1 MVKWQ
6 TQETQN
12 LPLIA
17 SLRVQVPLFPPLN
30 NRTHMNYENKLKS
43 LNLAPDTSVTL
54 TYSDGCDVFIHN
66 DTAIETALK
75 ETNTVTA
82 FSRLV
87 EHLAAVSDETHWIL
101 EQLRDDYVIDYDDE
115 EDDAGNVSPVRLD
128 FTDISDALDE
138 NFGEQSFIES
148 TIERYDHKRGR
159 CTLTATVDSTV
170 AEILKNPPDLTG
182 WDIMVETDNGML
194 TIEG

>member
-1 MVKWQ
+1 
-6 TQETQN
+6 
-12 LPLIA
+12 
-17 SLRVQVPLFPPLN
+17 
-30 NRTHMNYENKLKS
+30 MNYENKLKS

-87 EHLAAVSDETHWIL
+87 EHLAAASDETHWIL
-101 EQLRDDYVIDYDDE
+101 EQLRDDYVLDYDDE
-115 EDDAGNVSPVRLD
+115 EDDTGKVVPVRLD
-128 FTDISDALDE
+128 FTDISDAIDE
-138 NFGEQSFIES
+138 NFGEQTFIES
-148 TIERYDHKRGR
+148 EIKRYDHKRGH
-159 CTLTATVDSTV
+159 CTLTAVVELTV
-170 AEILKNPPDLTG
+170 EELLKNPPDLSG
-182 WDIMVETDNGML
+182 WEIEVETDSGTL